1 MKCAFLSSMVTAS
14 LCEFNALNF
23 KLLISNYAALYAFAH
38 CHNHVIS
45 LACHFPFSWKLAIGE
60 EMLYS
65 GVRVVAVISNLWST
79 DISLRPIY
87 RPIFRIF

>member
-1 MKCAFLSSMVTAS
+1 MATLDVIVNKCLALVKLCIFGGGGGGGVTKCVT
-14 LCEFNALNF
+14 LV
-23 KLLISNYAALYAFAH
+23 
-38 CHNHVIS
+38 VIS